1 MPTLVA
7 GVAFINKDKKVLTIP
22 NRHGSCVFIGGQVEQ
37 YEKPI
42 DALMRECREE
52 LPHANITA
60 LWFYHSFSGKN
71 RRGENVEI
79 YIFTGEIEGN
89 LTPGS
94 ELAGHEVKWVGF
106 DEYEGSQIM
115 KEIMAALK
123 KDGYII

>member
-7 GVAFINKDKKVLTIP
+7 GIAFIDKDKKVLTIP
-22 NRHGSCVFIGGQVEQ
+22 NRHGSHVFIGGKVEQ

-42 DALMRECREE
+42 DALMREFREE
-52 LPHANITA
+52 LPGANITA
-60 LWFYHSFSGKN
+60 LSYYHSFSGKN
-71 RRGENVEI
+71 RRDEDVEI
-79 YIFTGEIEGN
+79 YIFTGEVEGD

-123 KDGYII
+123 RDGCIA